1 MLADLSFLIRAEVL
15 MVFGTSGFY
24 RPYTSGM
31 ANATLVTSGTILML
45 LAGSSPSGGQTL
57 DKLQLHKVRALAAE
71 YRGSKAIHLTQMPDV
86 QGEDTLAII
95 TGPELQDGTIEVDLA
110 GAPAPGAFG
119 EARGFIGVAFRVQPN
134 ATKFELLYLR
144 PTNGRAEDQLR
155 RNHSAQ
161 YISFP
166 DWPWQRTRK
175 ETPGLYESYTDLESG
190 VWTKVK
196 IIVAGA
202 KARLYVH
209 RAEQPSLIVNDLK
222 LPPTKGAIGLWTG
235 PGTDGYFANLR
246 IAPEQ

>member
-1 MLADLSFLIRAEVL
+1 
-15 MVFGTSGFY
+15 
-24 RPYTSGM
+24 M
-31 ANATLVTSGTILML
+31 ANATLFAAAAILTL
-45 LAGSSPSGGQTL
+45 LAGPSPAAGQTL
-57 DKLQLHKVRALAAE
+57 DKLQLHKVRAIAAE
-71 YRGSKAIHLTQMPDV
+71 YRGSKAIHLTQLPDA

-95 TGPELQDGTIEVDLA
+95 AGPELQDGAIEVDLA

-119 EARGFIGVAFRVQPN
+119 DARGFIGVAFRVQPD
-134 ATKFELLYLR
+134 AAKFELLYLR

-155 RNHSAQ
+155 RNHSTQ

-175 ETPGLYESYTDLESG
+175 ETPGLYESYTDLEPG

-196 IIVAGA
+196 IVLAGA

-209 RAEQPSLIVNDLK
+209 GAEQPCLIVSDLK
-222 LPPTKGAIGLWTG
+222 LLPAKGAIGLWTG

-246 IAPEQ
+246 VTPQE